1 MPPMREILGLALLCL
16 IVILGAV
23 GVLVRTFFQGTSWTM
38 DRLLLAAVCL
48 LLAGIFG
55 FCFLWLARD
64 AHLWEMLKNRR
75 PIATNPDKPNAK
87 Q

>member
-1 MPPMREILGLALLCL
+1 
-16 IVILGAV
+16 
-23 GVLVRTFFQGTSWTM
+23 M